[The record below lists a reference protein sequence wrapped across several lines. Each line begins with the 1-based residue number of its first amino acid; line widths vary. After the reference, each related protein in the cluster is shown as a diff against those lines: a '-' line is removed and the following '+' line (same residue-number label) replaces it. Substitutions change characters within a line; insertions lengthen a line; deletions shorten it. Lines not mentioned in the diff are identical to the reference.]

1 MYQAIYYSRQPGSDQ
16 YHYYLRDCQKGI
28 KCFQY
33 FPTVYKIDDEGE
45 YETLFGDRCT
55 PVGGK
60 YDRKDPNIL
69 EKDISKELVLLRD
82 LYYKTDDKPTYQR
95 PFAAR
100 ANRSRIAKPIPAS
113 MGGMTTT
120 SERPLVS
127 ASLSAE

>member
-1 MYQAIYYSRQPGSDQ
+1 MYQSVFFNRQLGPDQ
-16 YHYYLRDCQKGI
+16 YHYYLRDDKKGI

-69 EKDISKELVLLRD
+69 ER
-82 LYYKTDDKPTYQR
+82 T
-95 PFAAR
+95 
-100 ANRSRIAKPIPAS
+100 RI
-113 MGGMTTT
+113 T
-120 SERPLVS
+120 
-127 ASLSAE
+127 

>member
-1 MYQAIYYSRQPGSDQ
+1 MYQSVFFNRQPGSDQ
-16 YHYYLRDCQKGI
+16 YHYYLRDDQKGI

-82 LYYKTDDKPTYQR
+82 LYYKTDDKPTYHNIVYLDIEIEILG
-95 PFAAR
+95 PLNPVTIKEAR
-100 ANRSRIAKPIPAS
+100 AEITAIA
-113 MGGMTTT
+113 
-120 SERPLVS
+120 
-127 ASLSAE
+127 